1 MSMIFVN
8 FLSAC
13 LTSVDSTQVLKL
25 FNLSFLSPSLSLP
38 SYTCLV
44 SKEPSNSRVMSE
56 KEILSST
63 APGAEEVQGLPV
75 ANASALDA
83 GADAEEG
90 GDGDSAVNAGAEND
104 ADAEGEEDVGAHT
117 AGEDGKIEEDT
128 NMDETDE
135 ERKQRACRQS
145 MFIFNFSWVSSFLFS
160 SSRWLCALYCSLLS
174 RYLY

>member
-1 MSMIFVN
+1 
-8 FLSAC
+8 
-13 LTSVDSTQVLKL
+13 
-25 FNLSFLSPSLSLP
+25 
-38 SYTCLV
+38 
-44 SKEPSNSRVMSE
+44 MSE

-83 GADAEEG
+83 GADAEG

-104 ADAEGEEDVGAHT
+104 ADAEGEEDEGAHA
-117 AGEDGKIEEDT
+117 AGEDGKVEEDT

-145 MFIFNFSWVSSFLFS
+145 MFITIFSLRFLLLFS
-160 SSRWLCALYCSLLS
+160 LLLSGCVHCTVPCYYDIYTDALFLSLLHIWVHTVEFYFS
-174 RYLY
+174 DSNLPYDKYVL